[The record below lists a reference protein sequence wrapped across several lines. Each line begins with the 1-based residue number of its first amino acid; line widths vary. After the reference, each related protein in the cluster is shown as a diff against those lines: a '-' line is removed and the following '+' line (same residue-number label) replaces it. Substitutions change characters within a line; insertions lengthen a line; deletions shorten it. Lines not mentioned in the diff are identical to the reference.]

1 MCIRDREYSAWNIA
15 FSTEKTVTKQG
26 SISGGYSQCSFSISE
41 FGWRTGAYGVRIVA
55 YDTDNVASKPVLVS
69 VTVKGAAEALVIY
82 NVYTTDISYNGFTL
96 TVEAASDYGPVS
108 YTHLDVYKRQQYDG
122 LCSAGN

>member
-1 MCIRDREYSAWNIA
+1 MSGTKPVARVEYSAWNIA
-15 FSTEKTVTKQG
+15 FSTEKTVTKRG
-26 SISGGYSQCSFSISE
+26 SISGGYSQCSFSISDL
-41 FGWRTGAYGVRIVA
+41 GGGTGAYGVRIVA

-96 TVEAASDYGPVS
+96 YSRS
-108 YTHLDVYKRQQYDG
+108 SQ
-122 LCSAGN
+122 